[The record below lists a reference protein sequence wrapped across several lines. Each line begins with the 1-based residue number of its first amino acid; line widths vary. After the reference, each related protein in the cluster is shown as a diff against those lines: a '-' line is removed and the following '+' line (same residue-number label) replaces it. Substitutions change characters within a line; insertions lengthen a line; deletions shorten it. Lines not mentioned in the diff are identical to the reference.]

1 MIQMSKK
8 ELDKDKDLTNK
19 YAPDELVTIEEK
31 TEKEEKP
38 ASGFRK
44 KLKYGSMFYIVI
56 ALVVA
61 IVVVMNIMVTVIGK
75 RSPMKIDLTPDDR
88 FELSD
93 ESIEAVKN
101 INKDVT
107 ITVTAKRD
115 YFDALASYWRGQ
127 TGYDTP
133 FELIPE
139 LLDKYSVYAKQGK
152 GSIDVR
158 YVDMDVDPDIINQ
171 YKKFYNGDIE
181 RGSIIVSSGD
191 RVRVIS
197 NTDVMNMIA
206 PDQYTAQTTGEYK
219 FKFTGESTI
228 TSAITN
234 ICDAH
239 PVKTAFAMTMNGAS
253 MFDAQSYG
261 SAVNAFENELLAKNG
276 YECSDIDIATDE
288 IKPEDYD
295 MVVVFAPSVDFSED
309 IIKKLSDFLYN
320 GGKYNKNIIYVPDV
334 TKTNLPNIEAFLAD
348 WNIKVENEIICDAKY
363 NIGAP
368 YIVALKV
375 DDSEAVGTL
384 PNEKLPIVSPY
395 TRALTE
401 LSKNNGNIV
410 KSLISSYDEAYTVS
424 PTDINEVISEQ
435 VTKTAVM
442 LSQKQTSEDFNVY
455 TSSVLVMGSPDI
467 MDSRIIMQNTTYNN
481 ANVVI
486 SAINQIA
493 GKENSTVIL
502 DKSLQYSA
510 ISPSTDQAKV
520 IQIIVVWVIPFII
533 AAIGVMV
540 LLRRRNK

>member
-1 MIQMSKK
+1 MSKK

-19 YAPDELVTIEEK
+19 NAPDELVTIEEE

-61 IVVVMNIMVTVIGK
+61 IVVVLNIMVSVIGK

-93 ESIEAVKN
+93 ESVEAVKN

-139 LLDKYSVYAKQGK
+139 LLDKYSVYAKQGN

-191 RVRVIS
+191 RVSVIS

-320 GGKYNKNIIYVPDV
+320 GGKYDRNLVYVPDV
-334 TKTNLPNIEAFLAD
+334 SKTNLPNIEAFLAD

-510 ISPSTDQAKV
+510 ISPSTDQAKF
-520 IQIIVVWVIPFII
+520 IQILVCWVIPFII
-533 AAIGVMV
+533 AAIGITV

>member
-1 MIQMSKK
+1 MSKK

-19 YAPDELVTIEEK
+19 YAPDELVTIEEE

-61 IVVVMNIMVTVIGK
+61 IVVVMNIMVSVIGK

-139 LLDKYSVYAKQGK
+139 LLDKYSVYAKQGN

-191 RVRVIS
+191 RVSVIS
-197 NTDVMNMIA
+197 STDVMNMIA

-276 YECSDIDIATDE
+276 YDCTDVDIALDD

-295 MVVVFAPSVDFSED
+295 MAVIFAPSVDFSED

-320 GGKYNKNIIYVPDV
+320 GGKYDRNLIYVPDV
-334 TKTNLPNIEAFLAD
+334 SKTNLPNIEAFLAD
-348 WNIKVENEIICDAKY
+348 WNIKVENEIICDDQY
-363 NIGAP
+363 NIGAA
-368 YIVALKV
+368 YAIVLKV
-375 DDSEAVGTL
+375 SDSEAVGTL
-384 PNEKLPIVSPY
+384 PNDKLPIVSPY
-395 TRALTE
+395 TRTLTE
-401 LSKNNGNIV
+401 ITKDNGNIV
-410 KSLISSYDEAYTVS
+410 KSIISSYDEAYTVS
-424 PTDINEVISEQ
+424 ITDKNAEVGEKGEKS
-435 VTKTAVM
+435 AVM
-442 LSQKQTSEDFNVY
+442 LSQRQTSEDFNVY
-455 TSSVLVMGSPDI
+455 TSSVLALGSPD
-467 MDSRIIMQNTTYNN
+467 MLDSRYISLNTTYNN

-510 ISPSTDQAKV
+510 ISPSTDQAKF
-520 IQIIVVWVIPFII
+520 IQILVCWLIPFII
-533 AAIGVMV
+533 AAIGITV

>member
-1 MIQMSKK
+1 MSKK

-19 YAPDELVTIEEK
+19 YAPDELVTIEEE

-139 LLDKYSVYAKQGK
+139 LLDKYSVYAKQGN

-191 RVRVIS
+191 RVSVIS

-320 GGKYNKNIIYVPDV
+320 GGKYNRNLVYVPDV
-334 TKTNLPNIEAFLAD
+334 SKTNLPNIEAFLAD

>member
-19 YAPDELVTIEEK
+19 YAPDELVTIEEE

-61 IVVVMNIMVTVIGK
+61 IVVVMNIMVSVIGK

-139 LLDKYSVYAKQGK
+139 LLDKYSVYAKQGN

-191 RVRVIS
+191 RVSVIS
-197 NTDVMNMIA
+197 STDVMNMIA

-276 YECSDIDIATDE
+276 YDCTDVDIALDD

-295 MVVVFAPSVDFSED
+295 MAVIFAPSVDFSED

-320 GGKYNKNIIYVPDV
+320 GGKYDRNLIYVPDV
-334 TKTNLPNIEAFLAD
+334 SKTNLPNIEAFLAD
-348 WNIKVENEIICDAKY
+348 WNIKVENEIICDDQY
-363 NIGAP
+363 NIGAA
-368 YIVALKV
+368 YAIVLKV
-375 DDSEAVGTL
+375 SDSEAVGTL
-384 PNEKLPIVSPY
+384 PNDKLPIVSPY
-395 TRALTE
+395 TRTLTE
-401 LSKNNGNIV
+401 ITKNNGNIV
-410 KSLISSYDEAYTVS
+410 KSIISSYDEAYTVS
-424 PTDINEVISEQ
+424 ITDKNAEVGEKGEKS
-435 VTKTAVM
+435 AVM

-455 TSSVLVMGSPDI
+455 TSSVLALGSPD
-467 MDSRIIMQNTTYNN
+467 MLDSRYISLNTTYNN

-510 ISPSTDQAKV
+510 ISPSTDQAKF
-520 IQIIVVWVIPFII
+520 IQILVCWLIPFII
-533 AAIGVMV
+533 AAIGITV

>member
-1 MIQMSKK
+1 MSKK

-19 YAPDELVTIEEK
+19 YAPDELVTIEEE

-61 IVVVMNIMVTVIGK
+61 IVVVMNIMVSVIGK

-139 LLDKYSVYAKQGK
+139 LLDKYSVYAKQGN

-191 RVRVIS
+191 RVSVIS

-276 YECSDIDIATDE
+276 YDCTDVDIALDD

-295 MVVVFAPSVDFSED
+295 MAVIFAPSVDFSED

-320 GGKYNKNIIYVPDV
+320 GGKYDRNLIYVPDV
-334 TKTNLPNIEAFLAD
+334 SKTNLPNIEAFLAD
-348 WNIKVENEIICDAKY
+348 WNIKVENEIICDDQY
-363 NIGAP
+363 NIGAA
-368 YIVALKV
+368 YAIVLKV
-375 DDSEAVGTL
+375 SDSEAVGTL
-384 PNEKLPIVSPY
+384 PNDKLPIVSPY
-395 TRALTE
+395 TRTLTE
-401 LSKNNGNIV
+401 ITKNNGNIV
-410 KSLISSYDEAYTVS
+410 KSIISSYDEAYTVS
-424 PTDINEVISEQ
+424 ITDKNAEVGEKGEKS
-435 VTKTAVM
+435 AVM

-455 TSSVLVMGSPDI
+455 TSSVLALGSPD
-467 MDSRIIMQNTTYNN
+467 MLDSRYISLNTTYNN

-510 ISPSTDQAKV
+510 ISPSTDQAKF
-520 IQIIVVWVIPFII
+520 IQILVCWVIPFII
-533 AAIGVMV
+533 AAIGITV

>member
-1 MIQMSKK
+1 MSKK
-8 ELDKDKDLTNK
+8 ELDENKDLTNSK
-19 YAPDELVTIEEK
+19 APEELVTIEEEA
-31 TEKEEKP
+31 EKEAKP
-38 ASGFRK
+38 ASAFRK

-61 IVVVMNIMVTVIGK
+61 IVVVLNIMVSVIGK

-139 LLDKYSVYAKQGK
+139 LLDKYSVYAKQGN

-197 NTDVMNMIA
+197 STDVMNMIT

-239 PVKTAFAMTMNGAS
+239 PVKTAFARTMNGVS
-253 MFDAQSYG
+253 MYDEQNYSY
-261 SAVNAFENELLAKNG
+261 AAKAFENELLSKNG
-276 YECSDIDIATDE
+276 YDCTDIDIFLDD

-295 MVVVFAPSVDFSED
+295 MVVVFAPSVDFTEN

-348 WNIKVENEIICDAKY
+348 WNIKVENETI
-363 NIGAP
+363 
-368 YIVALKV
+368 V
-375 DDSEAVGTL
+375 DDSHNLSPIDNSTIALKISDSESVGTL
-384 PNEKLPIVSPY
+384 PNEKLPIVSLY

-401 LSKNNGNIV
+401 ITKNNGNIV
-410 KSLISSYDEAYTVS
+410 KSIISSYDEAYTVD
-424 PTDINEVISEQ
+424 PTDKNKVIGDSGA
-435 VTKTAVM
+435 KTAVM

-455 TSSVLVMGSPDI
+455 TSSVLVIGSPFMMDNDVI
-467 MDSRIIMQNTTYNN
+467 MLNTTYNN
-481 ANVVI
+481 ANVILNTV
-486 SAINQIA
+486 NKTV

-510 ISPSTDQAKV
+510 ISPSTDQAKF
-520 IQIIVVWVIPFII
+520 IQILVCWVIPFII
-533 AAIGVMV
+533 AAIGITV

>member
-1 MIQMSKK
+1 MSKK

>member
-1 MIQMSKK
+1 MSKK

-19 YAPDELVTIEEK
+19 YAPDELVTIEEE

-139 LLDKYSVYAKQGK
+139 LLDKYSVYAKQGN

-191 RVRVIS
+191 RVSVIS

-276 YECSDIDIATDE
+276 YDCTDVDIALDD

-295 MVVVFAPSVDFSED
+295 MAVIFAPSVDFTEN

-348 WNIKVENEIICDAKY
+348 WNIKVENETI
-363 NIGAP
+363 
-368 YIVALKV
+368 V
-375 DDSEAVGTL
+375 DDSHNLSPIDNSTIALKISDSESVGTL
-384 PNEKLPIVSPY
+384 PNEKLPIVSLY

-401 LSKNNGNIV
+401 ITKNNGNIV
-410 KSLISSYDEAYTVS
+410 KSIISSYDEAYTVD
-424 PTDINEVISEQ
+424 PTDKNKVIGDSGA
-435 VTKTAVM
+435 KTAVM

-455 TSSVLVMGSPDI
+455 TSSVLVIGSPFMMDNDVI
-467 MDSRIIMQNTTYNN
+467 MLNTTYNN
-481 ANVVI
+481 ANVILNTV
-486 SAINQIA
+486 NKTV

>member
-1 MIQMSKK
+1 MSKK

-191 RVRVIS
+191 RVSVIS

-253 MFDAQSYG
+253 LFDAQSYG

-276 YECSDIDIATDE
+276 YDCSDIDIALDD

-320 GGKYNKNIIYVPDV
+320 GGKYNRNLVYVPDV
-334 TKTNLPNIEAFLAD
+334 SKTNLPNIEAFLAD

-424 PTDINEVISEQ
+424 PTDMNEVISEQ

-481 ANVVI
+481 ANAVL
-486 SAINQIA
+486 STLNQIA
-493 GKENSTVIL
+493 GKENGAVIL
-502 DKSLQYSA
+502 EKSLQYSA
-510 ISPSTDQAKV
+510 IAPSTGQAKV

>member
-1 MIQMSKK
+1 MSKK

-19 YAPDELVTIEEK
+19 YAPDELVTIEEE

-61 IVVVMNIMVTVIGK
+61 IVVVMNIMVSVIGK

-139 LLDKYSVYAKQGK
+139 LLDKYSVYAKQGN

-191 RVRVIS
+191 RVSVIS

-276 YECSDIDIATDE
+276 YDCTDVDIALDD

-320 GGKYNKNIIYVPDV
+320 GGKYDRNLIYVPDV
-334 TKTNLPNIEAFLAD
+334 SKTNLPNIEAFLAD
-348 WNIKVENEIICDAKY
+348 WNIKVENEIICDDQY
-363 NIGAP
+363 NIGAA
-368 YIVALKV
+368 YAIVLKV
-375 DDSEAVGTL
+375 SDSEAVGTL
-384 PNEKLPIVSPY
+384 PNDKLPIVSPY
-395 TRALTE
+395 TRTLTE
-401 LSKNNGNIV
+401 ITKNNGNIV
-410 KSLISSYDEAYTVS
+410 KSIISSYDEAYTVS
-424 PTDINEVISEQ
+424 ITDKNAEVGEKGEKS
-435 VTKTAVM
+435 AVM

-455 TSSVLVMGSPDI
+455 TSSVLALGSPD
-467 MDSRIIMQNTTYNN
+467 MLDSRYISLNTTYNN

-510 ISPSTDQAKV
+510 ISPSTDQAKF
-520 IQIIVVWVIPFII
+520 IQILVCWVIPFII
-533 AAIGVMV
+533 AAIGITV

>member
-1 MIQMSKK
+1 MSKK
-8 ELDKDKDLTNK
+8 ELDENKDLTNSK
-19 YAPDELVTIEEK
+19 APEELVTIEENA
-31 TEKEEKP
+31 EQEAKP
-38 ASGFRK
+38 ASAFRK
-44 KLKYGSMFYIVI
+44 KLKYGTMFYVII

-61 IVVVMNIMVTVIGK
+61 IVVVFNIMVSFIGK
-75 RSPMKIDLTPDDR
+75 RSPIKIDLTPDDR
-88 FELSD
+88 YELSD
-93 ESIEAVKN
+93 DSIAAVKN
-101 INKDVT
+101 IEKDVD

-152 GSIDVR
+152 GSIDVK

-171 YKKFYNGDIE
+171 YKKYYNGDIE
-181 RGSIIVSSGD
+181 RGSIIVSSGE
-191 RVRVIS
+191 RVSVIS
-197 NTDVMNMIA
+197 STDVMNMIT

-228 TSAITN
+228 TSAIN
-234 ICDAH
+234 NVCDAH

-253 MFDAQSYG
+253 LFDAQSYG

-320 GGKYNKNIIYVPDV
+320 GGKYDRNLIYVPDV
-334 TKTNLPNIEAFLAD
+334 SKTNLPNIEAFLAD

-424 PTDINEVISEQ
+424 PTDMNEVISEQ

-481 ANVVI
+481 ANVII
-486 SAINQIA
+486 SALNQIA
-493 GKENSTVIL
+493 GKENGAVIL
-502 DKSLQYSA
+502 EKSLQYSA
-510 ISPSTDQAKV
+510 IAPSTGQAKV
-520 IQIIVVWVIPFII
+520 IQIIVVWIIPFII

>member
-1 MIQMSKK
+1 MSKK

-467 MDSRIIMQNTTYNN
+467 IDSRIIMQNTTYNN

>member
-1 MIQMSKK
+1 MSKK

-19 YAPDELVTIEEK
+19 YAPDELVTIEEE

-61 IVVVMNIMVTVIGK
+61 IVVVMNIMVSVIGK

-139 LLDKYSVYAKQGK
+139 LLDKYSVYAKQGN

-191 RVRVIS
+191 RVSVIS
-197 NTDVMNMIA
+197 STDVMNMIA

-276 YECSDIDIATDE
+276 YDCTDVDIALDD

-295 MVVVFAPSVDFSED
+295 MAVIFAPSVDFSED

-320 GGKYNKNIIYVPDV
+320 GGKYDRNLIYVPDV
-334 TKTNLPNIEAFLAD
+334 SKTNLPNIEAFLAD
-348 WNIKVENEIICDAKY
+348 WNIKVENEIICDDQY
-363 NIGAP
+363 NIGAA
-368 YIVALKV
+368 YAIVLKV
-375 DDSEAVGTL
+375 SDSEAVGTL
-384 PNEKLPIVSPY
+384 PNDKLPIVSPY
-395 TRALTE
+395 TRTLTE
-401 LSKNNGNIV
+401 ITKNNGNIV
-410 KSLISSYDEAYTVS
+410 KSIISSYDEAYTVS
-424 PTDINEVISEQ
+424 ITDKNAEVGEKGEKS
-435 VTKTAVM
+435 AVM

-455 TSSVLVMGSPDI
+455 TSSVLALGSPD
-467 MDSRIIMQNTTYNN
+467 MLDSRYISLNTTYNN

-510 ISPSTDQAKV
+510 ISPSTDQAKF
-520 IQIIVVWVIPFII
+520 IQILVCWVIPFII
-533 AAIGVMV
+533 AAIGITV

>member
-1 MIQMSKK
+1 MSKK

-19 YAPDELVTIEEK
+19 YAPDELVTIEEE

-61 IVVVMNIMVTVIGK
+61 IVVVLNIMVSVIGK

-101 INKDVT
+101 VNKDVT

-115 YFDALASYWRGQ
+115 YFDALANYWRGQ

-139 LLDKYSVYAKQGK
+139 LLDKYSVYAKQGN

-191 RVRVIS
+191 RVSVIS
-197 NTDVMNMIA
+197 STDVMNMIT

-239 PVKTAFAMTMNGAS
+239 PVKTAFARTMNGVS
-253 MFDAQSYG
+253 MYDEQNYSY
-261 SAVNAFENELLAKNG
+261 AAKAFENELLSKNG
-276 YECSDIDIATDE
+276 YDCTDIDIFLDD

-295 MVVVFAPSVDFSED
+295 MVVVFAPSVDFTEN

-348 WNIKVENEIICDAKY
+348 WNIKVENETI
-363 NIGAP
+363 
-368 YIVALKV
+368 V
-375 DDSEAVGTL
+375 DDSHNLSPIDNSTIALKISDSESVGTL
-384 PNEKLPIVSPY
+384 PNEKLPIVSLY

-401 LSKNNGNIV
+401 ITKNNGNIV
-410 KSLISSYDEAYTVS
+410 KSIISSYDEAYTVD
-424 PTDINEVISEQ
+424 PTDKNKVIGDSGA
-435 VTKTAVM
+435 KTAVM

-455 TSSVLVMGSPDI
+455 TSSVLVIGSPFMMDNDVI
-467 MDSRIIMQNTTYNN
+467 MLNTTYNN
-481 ANVVI
+481 ANVILNTV
-486 SAINQIA
+486 NKTV

-510 ISPSTDQAKV
+510 ISPSTDQAKF
-520 IQIIVVWVIPFII
+520 IQILVCWVIPFII
-533 AAIGVMV
+533 AAIGITV